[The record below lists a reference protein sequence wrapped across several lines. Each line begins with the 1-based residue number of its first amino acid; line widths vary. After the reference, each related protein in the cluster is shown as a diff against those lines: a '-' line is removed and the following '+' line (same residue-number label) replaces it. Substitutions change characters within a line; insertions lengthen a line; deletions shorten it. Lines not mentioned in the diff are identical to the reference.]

1 MPTLMIN
8 IETNLLHQAKIYA
21 ALQGISISQ
30 IIKGDLVKMT
40 KAIDKTPELDR
51 VRTILKRY
59 SEDQLS
65 RKETMALLEADYGKL
80 IMMMADNH
88 LPLPI
93 LPEPEIK
100 KMAATFSKIWRSS

>member
-1 MPTLMIN
+1 MPTLTIN

-21 ALQGISISQ
+21 ALQGISI
-30 IIKGDLVKMT
+30 
-40 KAIDKTPELDR
+40 IDKTPELDR

-65 RKETMALLEADYGKL
+65 RKETMALLEVDYGKL

-100 KMAATFSKIWRSS
+100 EMAATFSKIWRSS